1 MVEATIEFLQ
11 YQLRTSNIEVVT
23 RLDPLLPQLMLA
35 PHQVQQVFLNILNNA
50 RQAIETHRPSG
61 RITLT
66 TERRGQS
73 VRVLFQDNGPGIAEG
88 NLSNW
93 KMPGLSGQQVY
104 ERLRASAP
112 LLSERLVFISGD
124 VVNEKTQKFLEEHR
138 KICLSKAFS
147 LVEFRAAVSRAIDE
161 N

>member
-1 MVEATIEFLQ
+1 MVSGAPATPASETKEGAGKKVLVIDDEEPILEMVRAALSEHG
-11 YQLRTSNIEVVT
+11 YQVEIAQDGESALR
-23 RLDPLLPQLMLA
+23 QLGQTPCDL
-35 PHQVQQVFLNILNNA
+35 ILC
-50 RQAIETHRPSG
+50 
-61 RITLT
+61 
-66 TERRGQS
+66 
-73 VRVLFQDNGPGIAEG
+73 D
-88 NLSNW
+88 W

-138 KICLSKAFS
+138 KICLSKPFS